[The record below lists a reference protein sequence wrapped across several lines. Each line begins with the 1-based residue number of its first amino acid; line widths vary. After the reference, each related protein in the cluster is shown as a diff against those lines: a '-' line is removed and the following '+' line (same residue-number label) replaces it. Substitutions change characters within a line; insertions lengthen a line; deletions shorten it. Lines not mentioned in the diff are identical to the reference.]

1 MIPISPNRAQI
12 AENEEYTILGYIP
25 SGFSY
30 KNPQTISIFAERL
43 KNLRMARAKEE
54 TPVYSKESSATYKR
68 TKPKRYWTQERL
80 ALELGV
86 STMMVSKYENGNI
99 EKVPQ
104 KHLRRIC
111 AFYGVTPHYLL
122 GLVDDEH
129 STLDV
134 NNSGEVQYKED
145 GKPRVLTLPM
155 DFTPAS
161 FQTAINEYSE
171 LASTDSETF
180 WLLNKLVVARG
191 DAKDKCIK
199 VLRILLGDS

>member
-1 MIPISPNRAQI
+1 MIPVSPNRAQL
-12 AENEEYTILGYIP
+12 AEDEEYTILGYMP

-30 KNPQTISIFAERL
+30 KDSKNISVFSERL
-43 KNLRMARAKEE
+43 RDLRMARAKEE
-54 TPVYSKESSATYKR
+54 TPVYTEENSDTYKR

-80 ALELGV
+80 ARELGV

-99 EKVPQ
+99 EKIPK

-134 NNSGEVQYKED
+134 NSSGEVQCKED
-145 GKPRVLTLPM
+145 GTPRVLTLPM

-171 LASTDSETF
+171 LALTDSETF
-180 WLLNKLVVARG
+180 WLLNKLIVARG
-191 DAKDKCIK
+191 EAKDKCIK